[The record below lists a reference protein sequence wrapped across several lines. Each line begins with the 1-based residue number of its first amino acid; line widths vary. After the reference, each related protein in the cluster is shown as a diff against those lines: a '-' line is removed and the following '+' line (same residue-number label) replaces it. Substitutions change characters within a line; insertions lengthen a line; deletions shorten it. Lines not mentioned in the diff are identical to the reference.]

1 MQGHFGL
8 IPQGNKT
15 IEVVV
20 MEVLL
25 TQFVPH
31 MFDWIELKGRVAKVT
46 ASCFHVTNHPI
57 DTISFLPGFAK
68 LTNFYQEFDYAVCL

>member
-15 IEVVV
+15 IEVAVL
-20 MEVLL
+20 EVLL

-46 ASCFHVTNHPI
+46 ASCFHITNHLI
-57 DTISFLPGFAK
+57 NAISLLSGFAK
-68 LTNFYQEFDYAVCL
+68 LANFYQKFDYAVCL